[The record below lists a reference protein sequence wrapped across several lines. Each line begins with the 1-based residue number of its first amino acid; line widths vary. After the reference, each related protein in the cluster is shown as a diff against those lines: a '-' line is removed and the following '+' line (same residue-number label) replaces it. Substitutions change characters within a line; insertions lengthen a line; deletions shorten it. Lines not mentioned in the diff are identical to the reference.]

1 MPITDYYVTTDAMGS
16 VTAILDEEGNV
27 VERRSYDAFGAMTC
41 MTPDGTPATTSPTAL
56 DVGFQGQ
63 QMDELTGMYQM
74 GYRWYSPVLGR
85 WVSRD
90 PIGLE
95 SGMNPMAFVENQPN
109 ISKDSSGLWKEI
121 ERTGKTWAKVCAEK
135 CDTWKK
141 LADIIGLDA
150 DEAKIWVKQFD
161 ESPLAGK
168 CYEIPNTIFMYNSE
182 DRKNS
187 VLTPLTFIQDTGLGI
202 TDKYRRD
209 LRECSVMFSKLGYCV
224 KFIDNGRTSDSFKE
238 GWNSEGIYEVYF
250 AGHGE
255 ESSGAFIAEPNNSDA
270 TPVSAKYIN
279 SPYKLHA
286 VFALACFT
294 DYCPS
299 WRNLV
304 ANGGVFVGF
313 KGYSTWGNREGG
325 IQDRD
330 RFKR

>member
-1 MPITDYYVTTDAMGS
+1 MPTTDYYVTTDAMDS
-16 VTAILDEEGNV
+16 VMVVLDETGNV
-27 VERRSYDAFGAMTC
+27 LERRSYDAFGEATYMLA
-41 MTPDGTPATTSPTAL
+41 DGTVVPDSPTGV
-56 DVGFQGQ
+56 DIGFQGQ
-63 QMDELTGMYQM
+63 LMDQLTGMYQM

-90 PIGLE
+90 PIGLT
-95 SGMNPMAFVENQPN
+95 GGLNPMAFVENQPN

-141 LADIIGLDA
+141 LAGIIGLDT

-168 CYEIPNTIFMYNSE
+168 CYEIPNTIFIYNAE
-182 DRKNS
+182 GRENS
-187 VLTPLTFIQDTGLGI
+187 FLNPLTFFQDTGLGI

-209 LRECSVMFSKLGYCV
+209 LRKCAVTFSELGYCV
-224 KFIDNGRTSDSFKE
+224 KFVDNGRTSDSFKE
-238 GWNSEGIYEVYF
+238 GWKSEGIYEVYF

-255 ESSGAFIAEPNNSDA
+255 KSSGAFIAEPNNSDA
-270 TPVSAKYIN
+270 DAVYANQLNP
-279 SPYKLHA
+279 PYKLHA

-294 DYCPS
+294 GRPS
-299 WRNLV
+299 WRRLV
-304 ANGGVFVGF
+304 APGGVFVGF
-313 KGYSTWGNREGG
+313 SGYSTWGNQETE
-325 IQDRD
+325 IQGRN